1 MLSQSLSVTEVRS
14 GDPELAATRY
24 CPAETQ
30 RSMATP
36 LAFVSCMMSAAGSA
50 FVSRAEGHS
59 QLSACTIWRIG
70 TSNAQLATKDRR
82 NRTSGITN
90 TNVTLQAT
98 IGGNTSQRTNA

>member
-1 MLSQSLSVTEVRS
+1 MRSSFAHGGHDFRGTNGPVLHPACREKHLQLRSELRIGPLMLSQSLSVTEVRS

-24 CPAETQ
+24 FPAETQ

-59 QLSACTIWRIG
+59 
-70 TSNAQLATKDRR
+70 
-82 NRTSGITN
+82 
-90 TNVTLQAT
+90 
-98 IGGNTSQRTNA
+98 